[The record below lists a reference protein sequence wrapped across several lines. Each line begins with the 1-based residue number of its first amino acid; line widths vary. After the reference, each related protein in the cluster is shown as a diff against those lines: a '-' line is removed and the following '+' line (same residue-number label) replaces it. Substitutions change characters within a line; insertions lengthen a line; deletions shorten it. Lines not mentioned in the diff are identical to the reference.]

1 MPITCNWFGF
11 LFAPCPQIPSLMP
24 HMIESQVMVF
34 CRVLFFVWFFWCLRL
49 QNPFFATFLVPLQVR
64 KVIESWMS
72 STPDRTKFSSK
83 KFTARID
90 INWDWISSCFSSMC
104 FIYHSISWFVSV
116 LSFWHYISIVPGTFF
131 LIYPYSS
138 FTWSLQ
144 QQQGQAFGVFRTQK
158 STWRLLP
165 SWKKQMQFTWSLYL
179 CVGRH

>member
-11 LFAPCPQIPSLMP
+11 LFKIPSLMP

-34 CRVLFFVWFFWCLRL
+34 CRVLFFGWFFWCLRL
-49 QNPFFATFLVPLQVR
+49 QNPFFATFLALLQVR

-72 STPDRTKFSSK
+72 SIPDRTKFSSK

-90 INWDWISSCFSSMC
+90 INWDWISSCFSSVLYLPLH
-104 FIYHSISWFVSV
+104 FLIRFGH
-116 LSFWHYISIVPGTFF
+116 LSFWHYISIVLGTFF

-165 SWKKQMQFTWSLYL
+165 SWKKQMRFTWSLYL
-179 CVGRH
+179 CVGKH